1 MAREIIWSEKAQEDR
16 IQILKY
22 WIKRNQSHTY
32 SQKLFNDFNS
42 VLNIVS
48 HYPKIG
54 KITSRP
60 NSRIIVIHDY
70 WIIYRVQ
77 PTMIIVDRIWDVRQN
92 PRKLRY

>member
-22 WIKRNQSHTY
+22 WIKRNQSHTN

-60 NSRIIVIHDY
+60 NSRIIVIHYY

-77 PTMIIVDRIWDVRQN
+77 PTLIIVDRIWDVRQN